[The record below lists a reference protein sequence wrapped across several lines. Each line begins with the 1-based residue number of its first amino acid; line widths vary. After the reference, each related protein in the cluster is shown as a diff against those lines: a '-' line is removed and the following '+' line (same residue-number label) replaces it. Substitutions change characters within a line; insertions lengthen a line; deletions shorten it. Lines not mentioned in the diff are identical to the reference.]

1 MQTVLRPHPRR
12 GLAVLVL
19 AMLAGAGAP
28 LAAALPHLVAAA
40 VPPPEREIAR
50 TLMIACPSLP
60 GRNPADPPTP
70 WLSRC
75 GLPR

>member
-1 MQTVLRPHPRR
+1 MQTVTSPRSRR

-28 LAAALPHLVAAA
+28 LAATVPRLVAAV
-40 VPPPEREIAR
+40 VPPPEPEVAR
-50 TLMIACPSLP
+50 ALMITCPSLP
-60 GRNPADPPTP
+60 GRQPGDRPTP